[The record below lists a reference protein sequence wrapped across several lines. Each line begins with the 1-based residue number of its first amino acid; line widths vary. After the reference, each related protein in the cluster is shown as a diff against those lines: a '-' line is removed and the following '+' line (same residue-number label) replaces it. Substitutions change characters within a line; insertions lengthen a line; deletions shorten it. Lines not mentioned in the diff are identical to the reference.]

1 MVRRSGIRAERGI
14 LFGSHARGDARP
26 DSDVDVLIVASE
38 FDEPYDPRRINL
50 INLLWELRAYT
61 DSRIE
66 PIAVGERQWR
76 EDRSNPLIEIACRE
90 GVVVAPMMPDL
101 EQLRT
106 VFASYPQIQAVYLFG
121 SAVTG
126 RLRPESDI
134 DLAIVARMPGVRSRK
149 LDLLTDLARAGFCDV
164 DLVFLDEADV
174 VTQYEAV
181 RHNRL
186 IYAAEDFDRGALY
199 ARVVG
204 RYLDFLPY
212 LAVQRAAYKE
222 RILSGQG

>member
-1 MVRRSGIRAERGI
+1 
-14 LFGSHARGDARP
+14 
-26 DSDVDVLIVASE
+26 
-38 FDEPYDPRRINL
+38 
-50 INLLWELRAYT
+50 
-61 DSRIE
+61 
-66 PIAVGERQWR
+66 
-76 EDRSNPLIEIACRE
+76 
-90 GVVVAPMMPDL
+90 MMPDL
-101 EQLRT
+101 ERLRT
-106 VFASYPQIQAVYLFG
+106 VFASYPEIQAVYLFG

-126 RLRPESDI
+126 RLRPESDL
-134 DLAIVARMPGVRSRK
+134 DLAIVARTRGVRSCK

-186 IYAAEDFDRGALY
+186 IYEAEDFDRGALY
-199 ARVVG
+199 ARVIG

-212 LAVQRAAYKE
+212 LDVQRAAYKE